1 MTAAVLAPASP
12 AVLDLDARLAL
23 TEAAMTLRLDQ
34 AAVAFEVNTAHLP
47 AADPIPYIDAA
58 PILPAPT
65 CPHSSPVAAALH
77 AALLRLE
84 DGGWC
89 AGAMRGEQRQTCL
102 YGAVRATTSNPSLV
116 DDAMAIL
123 LDVIRRDFPDA
134 ESVPAWND
142 RHGTARLAGRY
153 LDRAAE
159 LAGARGL

>member
-1 MTAAVLAPASP
+1 MTATLAPAATP
-12 AVLDLDARLAL
+12 VLDLDARLAL
-23 TEAAMTLRLDQ
+23 RGALMDERIAYASAAI
-34 AAVAFEVNTAHLP
+34 EVNTAHIP
-47 AADPIPYIDAA
+47 IDPIPHVDAA
-58 PILPAPT
+58 PILPAPA
-65 CPHSSPVAAALH
+65 CPYSSPVAAVLH
-77 AALLRLE
+77 AAMLRME
-84 DGGWC
+84 NGGWC
-89 AGAMRGEQRQTCL
+89 AGAMRGEEQQTCL
-102 YGAVRATTSNPSLV
+102 YGAVRATTTNPSLV